1 MEQLKEVYI
10 VFSEDYKLSC
20 SVMEYVFVSRG
31 HAEKYL
37 SRKGAVYAFDN
48 SEGSYFVDENENYY
62 LIVAKA
68 IMMSDEKYGVKA
80 V

>member
-10 VFSEDYKLSC
+10 VFSEDYRLSC

-48 SEGSYFVDENENYY
+48 SEGSYFVDGNENYY
-62 LIVAKA
+62 LIIAEVV
-68 IMMSDEKYGVKA
+68 MMSDEKDEVKPI
-80 V
+80 